1 MQDIR
6 EEILRQCLYRKKLAV
21 DQKVPVT
28 TEDNSFI
35 RRTAH
40 ENKES
45 FIENYGIKFE
55 LPSEYVIDAGIGK
68 LNT

>member
-1 MQDIR
+1 M
-6 EEILRQCLYRKKLAV
+6 YRKKLAV

-28 TEDNSFI
+28 TEDNNFI